1 MIKPGLT
8 LLEGIIGIIG
18 AVKYIPGAVLTHLIF
33 YCGCLGWN
41 IGTFIWTSKDGFN
54 QRDKYYEAALGLFIV
69 FCSVCNRHHQNIVYI
84 IAFSIIIRYFLV
96 IFGLQTYF
104 AICLYSFYKQVVVTL
119 QSLLLSSSTR

>member
-1 MIKPGLT
+1 MIKPWLT

-41 IGTFIWTSKDGFN
+41 IGTFVWTSKDGFN

-69 FCSVCNRHHQNIVYI
+69 FCLVCNRDHQNVIHH
-84 IAFSIIIRYFLV
+84 YFLFQV
-96 IFGLQTYF
+96 IFGLQIYF
-104 AICLYSFYKQVVVTL
+104 ALCLYSFYKQVVVTL
-119 QSLLLSSSTR
+119 HSTLLALISLFN